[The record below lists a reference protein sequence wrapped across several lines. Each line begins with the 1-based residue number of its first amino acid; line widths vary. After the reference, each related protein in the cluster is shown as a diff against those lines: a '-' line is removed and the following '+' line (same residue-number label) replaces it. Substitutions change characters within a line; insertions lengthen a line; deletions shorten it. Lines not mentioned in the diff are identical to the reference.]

1 MKIPIKNNELLY
13 PDAVVLMKDRDQMI
27 ESVYRGDTV
36 EVVAQTIVCN
46 VENRPV
52 FSKH

>member
-1 MKIPIKNNELLY
+1 MKIPIKNNDEALY

-36 EVVAQTIVCN
+36 EVVAQTIGR
-46 VENRPV
+46 EALE
-52 FSKH
+52 